1 MVFNAPVGW
10 SGRIWGRT
18 GCDFGREGNGTCLT
32 GACGTS
38 LKCGAAGKPP
48 ATLAEF
54 TLAKVDFYDVSLVDG
69 FNIPMAVKPLNGV
82 GNCTI
87 AGCDE
92 DLRRNCPKELSVK
105 SPDHGRETV
114 ACRSACDVF
123 NTDDYCCRGVYGNPV
138 TCHPNYYS
146 KLFKQACP
154 ASYSYAYDDPT
165 SIFTCSGT
173 DYVVTFCSSMSQ
185 PVCTY
190 HNNKLIC
197 SSGSMGF
204 KSLLRRW
211 RISEASRVFT
221 LTNDC
226 RETIWPAII
235 PGDSFLGGGFPL
247 KQGQSRVF
255 TAPIGWSGRIW
266 ARTGCN
272 FDQSGNGT
280 CATGACGTSL
290 KCGAAGKPPATLAE
304 FTLAK
309 VDFYDV
315 SLVDGF
321 NIPVSIKPLHG
332 AGNCTTAGCNQD
344 LRKNCPKELSVKDP
358 NDRSKTVACRSA
370 CDVFDTD
377 EYCCRGLYGGPSV
390 CHPTYYSKLFKQ
402 ACPTSYSYAYDD
414 PTSIFTCTGTDYIIT
429 FCSS

>member
-1 MVFNAPVGW
+1 M
-10 SGRIWGRT
+10 
-18 GCDFGREGNGTCLT
+18 
-32 GACGTS
+32 
-38 LKCGAAGKPP
+38 
-48 ATLAEF
+48 
-54 TLAKVDFYDVSLVDG
+54 
-69 FNIPMAVKPLNGV
+69 
-82 GNCTI
+82 
-87 AGCDE
+87 
-92 DLRRNCPKELSVK
+92 
-105 SPDHGRETV
+105 
-114 ACRSACDVF
+114 RS
-123 NTDDYCCRGVYGNPV
+123 
-138 TCHPNYYS
+138 
-146 KLFKQACP
+146 
-154 ASYSYAYDDPT
+154 
-165 SIFTCSGT
+165 
-173 DYVVTFCSSMSQ
+173 
-185 PVCTY
+185 
-190 HNNKLIC
+190 
-197 SSGSMGF
+197 F
-204 KSLLRRW
+204 KSTTILPSPISSRLIMHTNPISFTSFAFFIFFLLSIGRW

-429 FCSS
+429 FCSSKSKRACTYHDNKLICSGFKMMDSHLNKWWSFMFALLFLVTL